1 MKKMPMFLAMMVIIT
16 GQVGVS
22 IYLPG
27 LPMMSKSLDVSSAE
41 VQTLVTIFLVGF
53 GLSQLIYG
61 PLSDAIGRK
70 PVFIIGQ
77 SIYLLGTLLCII
89 FIHNIDVLIIGRI
102 IQGLGA
108 GSSSVLGRSIL
119 SDSYDGEQLVKAL
132 SLISV
137 TASIVPIVAPILGGW
152 LTFYLGWESIF
163 LFVVIYLT
171 AIFILGYFALPETLS
186 QKKQVPHPYLMV
198 KTYSKLLQNR
208 EVVTSASFNWI
219 NYLAS
224 VVSLSVMPFLLQHDL
239 GLSAMQYG
247 TVMIIPSVGL
257 LLGGIALNVL
267 NLYLDQKRLLFL
279 SCVII
284 LFSGFWLVISKFSTT
299 NLIVSYTM
307 LAIAQGIAFPL
318 SLSMLLAKNKN
329 QAGVIS
335 AFSGAVQM
343 FLAGVVGAGIVKYLV
358 HSQPA
363 LGVLYVLA
371 STVMLF
377 SLYSSRARQKT
388 EQEFA

>member
-1 MKKMPMFLAMMVIIT
+1 MKKMPIFLAMMVIIT

-27 LPMMSKSLDVSSAE
+27 LPMMSKSLGVSSGE

-61 PLSDAIGRK
+61 PLSDAIGRR

-77 SIYLLGTLLCII
+77 SIYLLGTLLCIM
-89 FIHNIDVLIIGRI
+89 FIHNIDVLIIGRL

-119 SDSYDGEQLVKAL
+119 SDSYEEGQLVKAL

-137 TASIVPIVAPILGGW
+137 TASIVPIVAPMLGGW

-163 LFVVIYLT
+163 SFVVIYLT
-171 AIFILGYFALPETLS
+171 AIFLLGYFALPETLN
-186 QKKQVPHPYLMV
+186 QKKQVPHAYLMV
-198 KTYSKLLQNR
+198 KTYGQLLMNR

-247 TVMIIPSVGL
+247 TAMILPSVGL
-257 LLGGIALNVL
+257 LLGGITLNVL
-267 NLYLDQKRLLFL
+267 NRYLGQRGLLFL

-284 LFSGFWLVISKFSTT
+284 LFSGFWLIISQFSIA
-299 NLIVSYTM
+299 NLIAAYTM
-307 LAIAQGIAFPL
+307 LAVAQGIAFPL

-358 HSQPA
+358 HSQPT
-363 LGVLYVLA
+363 LGMLYLVA
-371 STVMLF
+371 SATMLL
-377 SLYSSRARQKT
+377 SLYSSRVRQKT